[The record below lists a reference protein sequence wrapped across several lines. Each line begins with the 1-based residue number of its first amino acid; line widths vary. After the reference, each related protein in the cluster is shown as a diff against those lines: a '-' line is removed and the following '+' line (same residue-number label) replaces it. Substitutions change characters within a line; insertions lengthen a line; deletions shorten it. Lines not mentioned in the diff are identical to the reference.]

1 MTVFHGKI
9 GDETSDDM
17 LAKEDIRIA
26 LSMVLFSLLK
36 LIVSVWFFLN
46 FWLDK
51 DEKSV
56 FW

>member
-1 MTVFHGKI
+1 M
-9 GDETSDDM
+9 GDEPSGM
-17 LAKEDIRIA
+17 LAQEDIA
-26 LSMVLFSLLK
+26 LRSLVLFSLLK
-36 LIVSVWFFLN
+36 LILSVWFFLN

>member
-9 GDETSDDM
+9 GDEPSDDM
-17 LAKEDIRIA
+17 LAQEDIRIA